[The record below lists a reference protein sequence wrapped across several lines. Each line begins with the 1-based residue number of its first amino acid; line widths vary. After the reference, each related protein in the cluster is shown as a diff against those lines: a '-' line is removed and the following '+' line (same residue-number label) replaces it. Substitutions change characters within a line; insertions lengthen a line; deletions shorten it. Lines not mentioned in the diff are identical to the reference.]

1 LVSAAEKEMLI
12 FSYAPKKDAPLRNL
26 IKTVLVLFSTFSFGI
41 NASPQE
47 WSVLQELGKPTVKI
61 SISPAEPTTKDM
73 ITFTVD
79 AQDNSMTGLK
89 RIVLLVNDREVKVCL
104 MSPCV
109 FFGGPFPEGLLKC
122 EAKVFDNT
130 SDDPWTGYRKVNV
143 RSRSSSVGGP
153 KRKIDLLPLAE
164 NSQTRWTNGHV
175 DLPFPGEEDDI
186 RSFACFRYDA
196 VLEDDQVYAKVL
208 LTRPQSWD
216 EFGSIIGI
224 FKIEN
229 LPQKATFKT
238 TIGFLKEVDQTD
250 AAEFK
255 VFVNKDPSFFAAERC
270 FYDGRMDDLVL
281 DLGRYPGQDV
291 EIVLEVHVLTAL
303 TRHLAVWVDPRIE
316 W

>member
-1 LVSAAEKEMLI
+1 M
-12 FSYAPKKDAPLRNL
+12 RNL
-26 IKTVLVLFSTFSFGI
+26 LKTVLVLFTTLSLEI
-41 NASPQE
+41 NASPQQR
-47 WSVLQELGKPTVKI
+47 SGLQELAKPTVKL

-79 AQDNSMTGLK
+79 ARDNSMTGLK
-89 RIVLLVNDREVKVCL
+89 RIVLLVNDREIKVCL

-109 FFGGPFPEGLLKC
+109 FFGGPFPEGVLKC
-122 EAKVFDNT
+122 AAKVFDNT
-130 SDDPWTGYRKVNV
+130 GNEPWTGFRKVNV
-143 RSRSSSVGGP
+143 RSRSSSAGVP
-153 KRKIDLLPLAE
+153 KRIIDLLPLAE
-164 NSQTRWTNGHV
+164 NIQTRWTNGYV

-186 RSFACFRYDA
+186 RSFVCYRYDA

-208 LTRPQSWD
+208 LTRPQLWD
-216 EFGSIIGI
+216 EDGSIIGI
-224 FKIEN
+224 FKIET

-238 TIGFLKEVDQTD
+238 TIGFLKEADHTD
-250 AAEFK
+250 GAEFK

-281 DLGRYPGQDV
+281 DLGRFSGQDV
-291 EIVLEVHVLTAL
+291 EIVLQVHVLTAL